1 MHKKYI
7 YSIDIYGIWNLN
19 ENEND
24 ELTLKLISIIM
35 QSSIWDNFRFYN
47 QLEMKSKIMN
57 NDDVF
62 VNVMKFI

>member
-35 QSSIWDNFRFYN
+35 QSSIWGKLFI
-47 QLEMKSKIMN
+47 QLN
-57 NDDVF
+57 NR
-62 VNVMKFI
+62 